1 MASSDSLFRALS
13 QHQNLPIRLVA
24 PGFGHVSPEAA
35 APYAATHRLSYYF
48 FFFLWEGAAELKVD
62 LETFAVAP
70 QELVFALPHQ
80 VRQVPAPTPG
90 NGYYKLGL
98 QQACLA
104 RLPRHYPFLLNPLN
118 QQKIRFTA
126 PAAARVSAI
135 FGLLTGLL
143 RTPDAH
149 PELILVQLHSLFTE
163 IDVAYFAAA
172 EKPADERLTKYL
184 QFGVFVEDN
193 LTEHP
198 TVGQI
203 AAELA
208 VSPDS
213 LCQLVKHYAG
223 LSPKEFITNR
233 LMLEAQRRLYY
244 GEWTSVKELAFE
256 LGFHDPA
263 YFSRLFKKVTGQTAA
278 TFLGL
283 INQQGKTSVS
293 AHQLATDKVG
303 AHHARVTN

>member
-1 MASSDSLFRALS
+1 MASLDTSFRALS
-13 QHQNLPIRLVA
+13 QHERLPIRLVA

-48 FFFLWEGAAELKVD
+48 FFFLWEGAAEFTVD
-62 LETFAVAP
+62 LETFAVEP
-70 QELVFALPHQ
+70 RELVFALPHQ
-80 VRQVPAPTPG
+80 VRQVPAPAPG

-118 QQKIRFTA
+118 HQKIRFSA
-126 PAAARVSAI
+126 PAAVRLRAI
-135 FGLLTGLL
+135 FELLTGLL
-143 RTPDAH
+143 RTPDTN
-149 PELILVQLHSLFTE
+149 PELILVQLHSLLTE

-184 QFGVFVEDN
+184 QFGVFVEDT
-193 LTEHP
+193 LTQHP
-198 TVGQI
+198 TIGHI

-208 VSPDS
+208 LSPDS

-233 LMLEAQRRLYY
+233 LMLEARRRLYY
-244 GEWTSVKELAFE
+244 GEWISVKELAFE

-263 YFSRLFKKVTGQTAA
+263 YFSRLFKKTTGQTVAA
-278 TFLGL
+278 F
-283 INQQGKTSVS
+283 
-293 AHQLATDKVG
+293 
-303 AHHARVTN
+303 ARDSS